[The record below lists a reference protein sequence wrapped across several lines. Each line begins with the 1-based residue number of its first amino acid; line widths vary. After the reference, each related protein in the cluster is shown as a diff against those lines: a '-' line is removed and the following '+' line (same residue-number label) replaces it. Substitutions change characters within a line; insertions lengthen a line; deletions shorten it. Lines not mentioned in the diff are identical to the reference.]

1 MLLELRTVV
10 KQDARLEAQQK
21 QLESQTKRL
30 EADKHLAGAG
40 LAPLPDV
47 NKLEA
52 LKAQLQQVKQVRA
65 SLLAQYPASGLVKTE
80 ETELSDAELQ
90 GVLLERFNS
99 VQQNIESSREKINN
113 EDVPIEQLE
122 PVIDEVLA
130 EQGENLSTEE
140 RQEIEGYI
148 AQQRRIDKTIK
159 YGGTAAEVALTVGAV
174 ISNIYSFGITGL
186 LAGFGAAIGL
196 GTAAYELEQA
206 GDLNTLAKAG
216 VGGGDPLIANP
227 DAAQLNRN
235 LAIANLVLAGVDV
248 LAVGVDGAKLA
259 NKVLSGS
266 KADVI
271 AKLTPEQTKQFKTL
285 AITTDEAQKQQL
297 RQSLKQELGDEFDAA
312 YKVFDSSE
320 FRELTDAE
328 TRLIT
333 GGGQVTDSPFAGM
346 DYNNLT
352 PQEKAILEQNY
363 TVYNTDARRQA
374 GKPDIIRLR
383 DSKSGNPPIHI
394 EEVNGQYIIKNGHAK
409 SGSNRISDAKAMKDN
424 YRAVHGDIPDGHQ
437 LHHIIPDNVVQRNP
451 LAKEAYKRGYDLD
464 RASNLE
470 ALPSYGKPE
479 ELVHRGPH
487 KEWDNYVSEV
497 LNNQEE
503 DLLEAYSVD
512 SVDKLPAR
520 ALENALKSAE
530 RKLQKDLVN
539 TQLGLQKGWLK
550 REPTGLKL
558 SENEDVDDAKTA

>member
-1 MLLELRTVV
+1 MLLL
-10 KQDARLEAQQK
+10 
-21 QLESQTKRL
+21 
-30 EADKHLAGAG
+30 AD
-40 LAPLPDV
+40 
-47 NKLEA
+47 A
-52 LKAQLQQVKQVRA
+52 LKAQLQKVKQVRA

-90 GVLLERFNS
+90 AILSERFNS
-99 VQQNIESSREKINN
+99 VGQNIESSREKINSG
-113 EDVPIEQLE
+113 DVPIEQLE
-122 PVIDEVLA
+122 PVINEVLA
-130 EQGENLSTEE
+130 QQGENLSTQQ

-174 ISNIYSFGITGL
+174 VSSIYSFGLTGL
-186 LAGFGAAIGL
+186 LAGFGTAIGV

-216 VGGGDPLIANP
+216 AGGGEPLIANP

-235 LAIANLVLAGVDV
+235 MAIANLVLAGVDV

-346 DYNNLT
+346 DYNSLS

-451 LAKEAYKRGYDLD
+451 LAKEARKRGYDLD
-464 RASNLE
+464 RVTNLE
-470 ALPSYGKPE
+470 ALPSYGKPG

-487 KEWDNYVSEV
+487 SKWDDHVEEV
-497 LNNQEE
+497 LEKAKRK
-503 DLLEAYSVD
+503 LLKKHRVNSVEQ
-512 SVDKLPAR
+512 LPDE
-520 ALENALKSAE
+520 ALENGLKSAE

-539 TQLGLQKGWLK
+539 TKLGLKEGWLK

-558 SENEDVDDAKTA
+558 SENESSNHTETA